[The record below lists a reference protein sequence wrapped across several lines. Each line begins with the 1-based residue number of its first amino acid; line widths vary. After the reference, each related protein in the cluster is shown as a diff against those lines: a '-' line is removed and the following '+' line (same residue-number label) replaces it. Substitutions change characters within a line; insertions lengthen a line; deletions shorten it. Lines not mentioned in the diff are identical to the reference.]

1 MSCYY
6 GHDDTYEDAAEDLA
20 GSPDRV
26 ENEFGSEEAGEAF
39 EPLSSIV
46 NRLVGR
52 LVADGE

>member
-1 MSCYY
+1 MHTHCEYL
-6 GHDDTYEDAAEDLA
+6 DDDAAEDLA
-20 GSPDRV
+20 GRTAAN
-26 ENEFGSEEAGEAF
+26 ENEFGSEEAGMEF

>member
-1 MSCYY
+1 MHC
-6 GHDDTYEDAAEDLA
+6 HWDTIDDAAEDLG

-39 EPLSSIV
+39 ESLGSIV
-46 NRLVGR
+46 GRLVGR